1 MNQIRKL
8 CRPGRLVLV
17 LCMSLLSACTNEFRS
32 EAPATTVSGSSAIE
46 WKARASA
53 EQVTRAQS
61 LLSEL
66 GFKPGPVDGKEGP
79 MTAAAVREY
88 QSAAGL
94 PGDGQVSNL
103 LVDHIAKAVETRQ
116 VVRAQRRLID
126 LGYDAGPIDG
136 TAGPRTRSAVEAFQ
150 EATGGAKDGRI
161 TPQLLA
167 ALDAA
172 GASSGGQPRDG
183 QPRDGQPRDGQPR
196 DGQPRDGQPR
206 DGQPRDG
213 RPRSG

>member
-1 MNQIRKL
+1 
-8 CRPGRLVLV
+8 
-17 LCMSLLSACTNEFRS
+17 
-32 EAPATTVSGSSAIE
+32 
-46 WKARASA
+46 
-53 EQVTRAQS
+53 
-61 LLSEL
+61 
-66 GFKPGPVDGKEGP
+66 

-167 ALDAA
+167 ALRRPA
-172 GASSGGQPRDG
+172 PRRPA
-183 QPRDGQPRDGQPR
+183 PRRPAPRRPAPR
-196 DGQPRDGQPR
+196 RPAPRRPAPR
-206 DGQPRDG
+206 RPAPR
-213 RPRSG
+213 RPPPKRLAPRRSR